1 MVDNLVVN
9 QVELDGV
16 VGLDDWV
23 RVTDGSSVV
32 GKEVRNSLL
41 SERVGLDLQELEGS
55 LLGGDSVDGESSL
68 DVVKETEVLSGPL
81 NSDDVHE
88 TGGEGLVGPDLSV
101 DLDGPLGHDGGDLTT
116 GQGVLETVSEED
128 GERKGLSELVRTGR
142 GSGSLQVSRVS
153 NIRLTKATAT
163 SFTFVN
169 SRKFPT
175 TCQASMRK
183 EPPIA

>member
-68 DVVKETEVLSGPL
+68 DVVKETEVLS
-81 NSDDVHE
+81 
-88 TGGEGLVGPDLSV
+88 DLSIV
-101 DLDGPLGHDGGDLTT
+101 MTSMKPVGKVSSVLTFPST
-116 GQGVLETVSEED
+116 LMVLWAMMAVTSRPVKAYLRRFR
-128 GERKGLSELVRTGR
+128 RKMVRGR
-142 GSGSLQVSRVS
+142 DSRSL
-153 NIRLTKATAT
+153 
-163 SFTFVN
+163 
-169 SRKFPT
+169 
-175 TCQASMRK
+175 
-183 EPPIA
+183 